1 MTARRVSRR
10 FALAGLG
17 AGGTAAALA
26 LFARPST
33 RGMAIAAAA
42 AAEVPRLRI
51 GGQLA
56 YAAMDGQIWVLR
68 GDTHV
73 RLTDCPDRGAHDPRW
88 SPDGSEIAYLA
99 YPTEQPG
106 NARDRRDDLY
116 LVSADGG
123 RPRQVTHRA
132 QPMFD
137 LSWFPDGGKL
147 LFGNRSGA
155 DVADDFRINAVN
167 RDGSG
172 RLTFPPA
179 TSIPY
184 HSEQAGAPSP
194 DGSRVAYIQLAYGT
208 ALQVFL
214 VVTDASASD
223 GRRLVDF
230 TRERGRPFDLA
241 WTPDGSSLA
250 FAIGSQLQELGVGDR
265 ERRTVADVGAGDWIA
280 ASPLAYAPDGSA
292 LAFGFDDAG
301 QVRIGAFRHLLIL
314 GRDGAEIGQISRPEP
329 ARWSRVKWATDG
341 SAILYSV
348 GSGGDPAEPRTL
360 FVADRDGSSVEPVLD
375 VAGGDAFDWRP

>member
-17 AGGTAAALA
+17 SDGTAAALA

-42 AAEVPRLRI
+42 AAEVPLLRI

-56 YAAMDGQIWVLR
+56 YVAMDGQIWALR
-68 GDTHV
+68 GDRHV
-73 RLTDCPDRGAHDPRW
+73 RLTDCPDRRAHDPRW

-132 QPMFD
+132 SPMFD

-147 LFGNRSGA
+147 LYGNRSGA

-167 RDGSG
+167 RDGG
-172 RLTFPPA
+172 GGLTFPPA
-179 TSIPY
+179 TSIPS
-184 HSEQAGAPSP
+184 HSEQAGAASP
-194 DGSRVAYIQLAYGT
+194 DGSLVAYIQLAYGT
-208 ALQVFL
+208 ALRVFL
-214 VVTDASASD
+214 VVTDASAGD

-230 TRERGRPFDLA
+230 TQERGRPFDLV

-250 FAIGSQLQELGVGDR
+250 FAIGSQLQELRVGDR
-265 ERRTVADVGAGDWIA
+265 ERRTVAEVGDGNRIA

-292 LAFGFDDAG
+292 LAFGFDDAA
-301 QVRIGAFRHLLIL
+301 RARTGAFRHLLIV
-314 GRDGAEIGQISRPEP
+314 GRDGAEIGRISRPDA
-329 ARWSRVKWATDG
+329 ARWSRVQWTADG
-341 SAILYSV
+341 SAILYAV
-348 GSGGDPAEPRTL
+348 GPSDDPAEPRTL
-360 FVADRDGSSVEPVLD
+360 FVANRDGSSVEPVLD